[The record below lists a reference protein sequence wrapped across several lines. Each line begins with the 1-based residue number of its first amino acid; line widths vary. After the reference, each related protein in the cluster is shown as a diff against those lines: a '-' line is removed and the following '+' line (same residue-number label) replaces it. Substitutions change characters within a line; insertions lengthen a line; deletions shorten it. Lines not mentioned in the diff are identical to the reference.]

1 MAGCC
6 LLRASDPTRFTN
18 VSSFLINYHL
28 QIEKL
33 SLFSKT
39 ENQSQV
45 LPVEEIVFDFI
56 EECEITLIKVDSD
69 IDVEEDM
76 SSAGLSQNYILM
88 KP

>member
-1 MAGCC
+1 M
-6 LLRASDPTRFTN
+6 
-18 VSSFLINYHL
+18 
-28 QIEKL
+28 
-33 SLFSKT
+33 FSKT

>member
-1 MAGCC
+1 MASCC
-6 LLRASDPTRFTN
+6 LLRASDPTRFTY
-18 VSSFLINYHL
+18 VSSFLINYCL
-28 QIEKL
+28 RIERL

-76 SSAGLSQNYILM
+76 SSVVFLRIII
-88 KP
+88 